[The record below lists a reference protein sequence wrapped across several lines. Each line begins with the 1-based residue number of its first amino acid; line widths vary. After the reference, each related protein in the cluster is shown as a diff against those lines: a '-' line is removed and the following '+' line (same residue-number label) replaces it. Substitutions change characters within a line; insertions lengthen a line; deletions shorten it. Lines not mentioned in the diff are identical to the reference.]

1 MGLKGVDSGLPHPS
15 LLAQLFYLS
24 RPFRRLEVETRDYR
38 LHPVLGGI
46 SSTRW
51 NAYRQFSRGNSL
63 LIDRLKGRE
72 LLPNVVKIDGSY
84 GSEKGL
90 NVPEIYEYE
99 IESSSMMKLKEEG
112 VLIGDRRRNRL
123 KGSHA
128 DDVLMGEGGDDL
140 IVGRGGEDVLVGGKG
155 ADRFRFRARD
165 RRGDLEADTIVDF
178 QPEQGDRI
186 EIGGATRFVGLM
198 GFSGQPGEVQ
208 AMVWMADLDLNP
220 GYQGKIHPWMI
231 QGVTL
236 AIDDDG
242 DQRPDGLIEL
252 PGFAEFQQE
261 WITF

>member
-1 MGLKGVDSGLPHPS
+1 MGFKGVDSGLPRPS

-51 NAYRQFSRGNSL
+51 NAYRRFSRGNSL
-63 LIDRLKGRE
+63 LINRLKGRE
-72 LLPNVVKIDGSY
+72 LSPSVVKVDGSY
-84 GSEKGL
+84 GGEKGL
-90 NVPEIYEYE
+90 NVPEVYEYE
-99 IESSSMMKLKEEG
+99 IVSSGMMKLQEDG
-112 VLIGDRRRNRL
+112 VLIGDSRRNRL
-123 KGSHA
+123 KGSRA
-128 DDVLMGEGGDDL
+128 DDVLVGEGGDDL
-140 IVGRGGEDVLVGGKG
+140 IVGRGGEDILIGGKG

-165 RRGDLEADTIVDF
+165 RHGDLEADTIVDF

-186 EIGGATRFVGLM
+186 EIGGSTHFVGLM
-198 GFSGQPGEVQ
+198 GFSGRPGEVQ

-231 QGVTL
+231 QGLTL

-252 PGFAEFQQE
+252 PGFVEFQQG

>member
-84 GSEKGL
+84 GGEKRL

-99 IESSSMMKLKEEG
+99 IVGFDKMRLQGDG

-123 KGSHA
+123 KGSRA
-128 DDVLMGEGGDDL
+128 DDVLMGEGEDDL

-165 RRGDLEADTIVDF
+165 RRGDLEAGTIVDF

-220 GYQGKIHPWMI
+220 GYQGRIHPWMI
-231 QGVTL
+231 QGLTL

-242 DQRPDGLIEL
+242 DQQPDGLIEL

>member
-1 MGLKGVDSGLPHPS
+1 MGLKGVDSGLPRPS

-24 RPFRRLEVETRDYR
+24 RPFRRLAVETRDYR
-38 LHPVLGGI
+38 LHPGLAVI
-46 SSTRW
+46 SSSRW
-51 NAYRQFSRGNSL
+51 DACLRFFRGNSL
-63 LIDRLKGRE
+63 LIDRLRGRE
-72 LLPNVVKIDGSY
+72 LLPSVVKIGGSY
-84 GSEKGL
+84 SGERGL

-99 IESSSMMKLKEEG
+99 IVSSGVMKLREDG

-123 KGSHA
+123 KGSRA

-140 IVGRGGEDVLVGGKG
+140 IVGRGGDDVLVGGKG

-165 RRGDLEADTIVDF
+165 RHGDWEADTIVDF

-186 EIGGATRFVGLM
+186 EIGGATRFVGLI

-208 AMVWMADLDLNP
+208 SMVWMADLDLNS
-220 GYQGKIHPWMI
+220 GCQGKIHPWMI

-252 PGFAEFQQE
+252 PGFVEFQQE

>member
-84 GSEKGL
+84 GGEKRL

-99 IESSSMMKLKEEG
+99 IVGFDKMRLQGDG

-123 KGSHA
+123 KGSRA

-186 EIGGATRFVGLM
+186 EIGGSTHFVGLM
-198 GFSGQPGEVQ
+198 GFSGRPGEVQ

-231 QGVTL
+231 QGLTL

-252 PGFAEFQQE
+252 PGFVEFQQE